1 MAGDWPQFFKNAA
14 KCSKTVSQLERRQ
27 ISQNGGEIWMKMIA
41 MFICSL
47 KVIWIGKK
55 QLVEGEVTRLEGL
68 NERANMRI

>member
-1 MAGDWPQFFKNAA
+1 
-14 KCSKTVSQLERRQ
+14 
-27 ISQNGGEIWMKMIA
+27 MKMIA

-55 QLVEGEVTRLEGL
+55 QLVEGKVTRLEGL